1 MNKPIIQIGNRVVN
15 LNNVTYIID
24 RTVHFNDGTTWIA
37 LEPELQEMFAAMFE
51 TPRLTPVDVV
61 TVVEE
66 PLVIKKKTVKKK

>member
-1 MNKPIIQIGNRVVN
+1 MNKPIVRIGNRVVN

-37 LEPELQEMFAAMFE
+37 LEPELQELFEAMFE
-51 TPRLTPVDVV
+51 TVREETV

-66 PLVIKKKTVKKK
+66 PLVIKKKVTKKK

>member
-1 MNKPIIQIGNRVVN
+1 MNKPIVRIGNRVVN

-37 LEPELQEMFAAMFE
+37 LEPELQDLFEAMFE
-51 TPRLTPVDVV
+51 TIREEKV

-66 PLVIKKKTVKKK
+66 PLVIKKKVTKKK

>member
-1 MNKPIIQIGNRVVN
+1 MNKPIVRIGNRVVN

-37 LEPELQEMFAAMFE
+37 LEPELQALFEAMFE
-51 TPRLTPVDVV
+51 TVRDEIV

-66 PLVIKKKTVKKK
+66 PLVIKKKVVKKK

>member
-1 MNKPIIQIGNRVVN
+1 MNKPIVRIGNRVVN

-37 LEPELQEMFAAMFE
+37 LEPELQELFEAMFE
-51 TPRLTPVDVV
+51 TVREETV

-66 PLVIKKKTVKKK
+66 TLVIKKKVTKKK

>member
-1 MNKPIIQIGNRVVN
+1 MHKPIVRIGNRVVN

-37 LEPELQEMFAAMFE
+37 LEPELQDLFEAMFE
-51 TPRLTPVDVV
+51 TVREETV

-66 PLVIKKKTVKKK
+66 PLVIKKKVTKKK

>member
-1 MNKPIIQIGNRVVN
+1 MNKPIVQIGNRVVN

-37 LEPELQEMFAAMFE
+37 LEPELQDLFEAMFE
-51 TPRLTPVDVV
+51 TVREETV

-66 PLVIKKKTVKKK
+66 PLVRKKKVTKKK